1 MQSGRG
7 RVSRPVDRAAPSPPP
22 PPRPRPRAP
31 GSAATAGDP
40 RSRPG
45 HIDRSPNGSRGRRGA
60 VVDLLLG
67 TAAGVASGHLRTDL
81 PKEPPRDAELREPTL
96 QQHVARDPSAAS
108 GNPSAF
114 ILSAPEPAPP
124 LTNPFL
130 QPAPGRRLQVSKGPG
145 CGRGVCGGRA
155 PVALATLRR
164 QCRPPPPTDPVEN

>member
-1 MQSGRG
+1 MEGVGG
-7 RVSRPVDRAAPSPPP
+7 RVRSTERLPVH
-22 PPRPRPRAP
+22 PRPRASGP
-31 GSAATAGDP
+31 GLPAPRRRLETRAHGRVTSIGVPTGAGE
-40 RSRPG
+40 G
-45 HIDRSPNGSRGRRGA
+45 GGA

-81 PKEPPRDAELREPTL
+81 PKEPPRNAELREPKL

-114 ILSAPEPAPP
+114 IFSAPEPAPP

-130 QPAPGRRLQVSKGPG
+130 QPGPGRWLQVSKGPG

-155 PVALATLRR
+155 PVALATLPR
-164 QCRPPPPTDPVEN
+164 QYRPPPPTDPVEN